1 MNYGTYNRECVKDV
15 AVQNP
20 VGLILSST
28 LTKRVKRNEK
38 TSELYREWVG
48 FLKKK
53 TLLDEYMLY
62 TSFLAFQPVEFDSDY
77 VIKSFCKEYS
87 KFRLVLKKDKIY
99 VNWLELF
106 DEFVNTRK
114 HRKVNM
120 WKAFMK
126 KFF

>member
-1 MNYGTYNRECVKDV
+1 MKDV

-62 TSFLAFQPVEFDSDY
+62 TSFLALQPVEFDSDY